1 MTSID
6 PSVLRSMATAPSSPS
21 DPLSVALERFEAT
34 GAVDI
39 AVFGAAGPEA
49 LDRALRGLPPRQQG
63 DLQRRLADNGLH
75 GGLHWGLHGGL
86 VGGLVG
92 ATVEGVGQTVARTT
106 DAAIETRTER
116 QAQEA
121 SDRIESSRLDRW
133 MGEVRGQADIDFV
146 LAPLSKQDRPPAAL
160 ASGVRTGSIE
170 DGQQP

>member
-1 MTSID
+1 MTPID
-6 PSVLRSMATAPSSPS
+6 PSVLRTTATAPPSSG
-21 DPLSVALERFEAT
+21 DPLSAALERFETT
-34 GAVDI
+34 GAIDLV
-39 AVFGAAGPEA
+39 VFGAAGPEA

-75 GGLHWGLHGGL
+75 GDLL
-86 VGGLVG
+86 GGLVG
-92 ATVEGVGQTVARTT
+92 ATVEGVGETVARTT

>member
-6 PSVLRSMATAPSSPS
+6 PSVLRTTTAAPAPT

-34 GAVDI
+34 GAIDM
-39 AVFGAAGPEA
+39 AAFGAARPEV
-49 LDRALRGLPPRQQG
+49 LDRALRGLSPRQQG
-63 DLQRRLADNGLH
+63 ELQRRLADDGGQGGPH
-75 GGLHWGLHGGL
+75 GDLL
-86 VGGLVG
+86 GGLVG
-92 ATVEGVGQTVARTT
+92 ATVEGVGRTVARTT

-160 ASGVRTGSIE
+160 ASGVRTGSVE
-170 DGQQP
+170 DGQQS